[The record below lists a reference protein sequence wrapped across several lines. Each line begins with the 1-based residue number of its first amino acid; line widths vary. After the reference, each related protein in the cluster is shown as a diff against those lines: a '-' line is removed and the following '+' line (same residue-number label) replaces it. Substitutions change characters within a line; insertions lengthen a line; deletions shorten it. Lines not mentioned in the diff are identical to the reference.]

1 MCTINL
7 TWEEIKAAMRL
18 DDVLGVKTALES
30 CYREP
35 PMPPNQRATALGYF
49 ITMAISGTHYDRD
62 PAQNSERAIRFGI
75 THHEALELD
84 LQTFVDFVAY
94 DVLKYPELSI
104 LKRVGSSL
112 GGSRQGRSMEGS
124 LWSGQDRAQVSIQP
138 RRMNP

>member
-104 LKRVGSSL
+104 LEELVLPLAAADRVARWKVAFGRDKTEHKSQSSL
-112 GGSRQGRSMEGS
+112 
-124 LWSGQDRAQVSIQP
+124 DA
-138 RRMNP
+138 